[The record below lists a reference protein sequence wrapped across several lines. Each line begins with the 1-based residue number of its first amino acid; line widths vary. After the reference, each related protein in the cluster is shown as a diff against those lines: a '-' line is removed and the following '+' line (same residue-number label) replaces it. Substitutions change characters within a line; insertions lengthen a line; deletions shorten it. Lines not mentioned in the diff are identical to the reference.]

1 MHIYHHLEEFK
12 AKKPIVTIG
21 TFDGV
26 HRGHH
31 RVISQ
36 LKEIANREHGE
47 SVIFTFDPHPRLVIA
62 PDKENL
68 RLLTTLDEKTELF
81 ASMGIDHLIVFP
93 FTKEFSRLTYTEFI
107 QKILV
112 NKIGIHRLVV
122 GYDHRF
128 GKNREGT
135 YEILQEMAHKFNFGI
150 DQLDVLSIDST
161 HISSTQ
167 IRNAL
172 QKGDITTAN
181 RFLGYSFQLHG
192 QVVQGNQI
200 GRKLKFPTANI
211 VASDHYKIVPAEGV
225 YAVRADVEGKIYD
238 GMLNIGTRPTVNI
251 NADHR
256 SIEAHLFD
264 FDNDI
269 YGKYLTLF
277 FEQRIR
283 AEKKF
288 SGLEALQKQL
298 EQDKQTALS
307 ILRKKK

>member
-1 MHIYHHLEEFK
+1 MHIYHNLEEFR
-12 AKKPIVTIG
+12 AKKPILTIG

-36 LKEIANREHGE
+36 LKEIARREHGE
-47 SVIFTFDPHPRLVIA
+47 TVIFTFDPHPRLVIA

-107 QKILV
+107 KDILV
-112 NKIGIHRLVV
+112 KKIGIHRLVV

-135 YEILQEMAHKFNFGI
+135 FEILESLSHKFNFGI

-161 HISSTQ
+161 NISSTQ

-172 QKGDITTAN
+172 QTGNIESAN

-192 QVVQGNQI
+192 QVVKGNQI
-200 GRKLKFPTANI
+200 GRKLTFPTANI
-211 VASDHYKIVPAEGV
+211 EASDHYKIIPAEGV
-225 YAVRADVEGKIYD
+225 YAVRADVEGQLYD
-238 GMLNIGTRPTVNI
+238 GMLNIGTRPTVDI

-256 SIEAHLFD
+256 SIEVHLFD
-264 FDNDI
+264 FDRDI

-283 AEKKF
+283 EEKKF
-288 SGLEALQKQL
+288 NGLEELQKQL
-298 EQDKQTALS
+298 EKDKQTALDF
-307 ILRKKK
+307 LKR